1 MPNMPDLD
9 FSDLEIPAP
18 TVLAVD
24 DIDMNV
30 MILEEILRDDYHV
43 LTANNGKEAL
53 DVLRKA
59 RALPKLILLDVQMPE
74 MNGRQLFDILK
85 ADETFKRI
93 PVIFITAEN
102 DTESELLAAGAVDF
116 INKPFMPEIVKLRVK
131 NQIELKNYSD
141 SLEEMVATKTAEVIK
156 KTEEANKTL
165 DNALQ
170 GLANVIEHRDLESGE
185 HVKRTQ
191 LYVGALADYLIN
203 TRSKY
208 AAELVK
214 MQPDIIIKSMAL
226 HDVGKI
232 AIPDRI
238 LLKPGRLD
246 PGEYEIMK
254 THTTRG
260 REIIGELGD
269 VDTSLYLKHCE
280 DICYGH
286 HERWDGKGYPQGL
299 IEEKI
304 PLAARLASLADVYDA
319 LVCARVYKA
328 AIPYAES
335 VKIIVEGRGTQFDPI
350 MVDALVAIQDNF
362 QKIAQQYS

>member
-1 MPNMPDLD
+1 MLN
-9 FSDLEIPAP
+9 SAAT

-24 DIDMNV
+24 DVSMNV
-30 MILEEILRDDYHV
+30 MILEEILKDDYNV

-53 DVLRKA
+53 EVLHEA
-59 RALPKLILLDVQMPE
+59 QVLPKIILLDVQMPE
-74 MNGRQLFDILK
+74 MTGREMFDILK
-85 ADETFKRI
+85 NDQNLRRI

-102 DTESELLAAGAVDF
+102 DSESELLAAGAVDF
-116 INKPFMPEIVKLRVK
+116 INKPFTPEIVKLRVK

-141 SLEEMVATKTAEVIK
+141 SLEEMVAKKTAEVIK
-156 KTEEANKTL
+156 KTEEANAIL

-191 LYVGALADYLIN
+191 LYVGALAKSLIL
-203 TRSKY
+203 SKSCY
-208 AAELVK
+208 ADELLK
-214 MQPDIIIKSMAL
+214 MQPEIIVKSMAL

-246 PGEYEIMK
+246 PEEYEIMK

-260 REIIGELGD
+260 KEIIGELGD
-269 VDTSLYLKHCE
+269 VEASLYLRHCE

-286 HERWDGKGYPQGL
+286 HERWDGKGYPRSLSGRD
-299 IEEKI
+299 I
-304 PLAARLASLADVYDA
+304 PLAARLATLADVYDA

-328 AIPYAES
+328 AIPYSES
-335 VKIIVEGRGTQFDPI
+335 VNMILEGKGTQFDPI
-350 MVDALVAIQDNF
+350 IVDALVSIKADF
-362 QKIAQQYS
+362 QKIAEQYA

>member
-1 MPNMPDLD
+1 MPDSI
-9 FSDLEIPAP
+9 FP
-18 TVLAVD
+18 TTAVLVVD
-24 DIDMNV
+24 DIEVNV
-30 MILEEILRDDYHV
+30 VILEEILKVDYIV
-43 LTANNGKEAL
+43 LSANNGKQAL
-53 DVLRKA
+53 EVLHNA
-59 RALPKLILLDVQMPE
+59 EVLPKIILLDVQMPE
-74 MNGRQLFDILK
+74 MTGREMFDILK
-85 ADETFKRI
+85 ADKLLKRI

-102 DTESELLAAGAVDF
+102 DSESELLAAGAVDF
-116 INKPFMPEIVKLRVK
+116 INKPFTPEIVKLRVK
-131 NQIELKNYSD
+131 NQIELKKYSD
-141 SLEEMVATKTAEVIK
+141 SLEEMVAEKTKEVIR
-156 KTEEANKTL
+156 KTEEAKETL

-208 AAELVK
+208 AVELFN
-214 MQPDIIIKSMAL
+214 MQPDIIVKSMAL

-246 PGEYEIMK
+246 PDEYEIMK

-280 DICYGH
+280 NICFSH

-299 IEEKI
+299 KGDEI
-304 PLAARLASLADVYDA
+304 PLTARLASLADVYDA

-328 AIPYAES
+328 AIPYTES
-335 VKIIVEGRGTQFDPI
+335 VNIIVEGRGTQFDPI
-350 MVDALVAIQDNF
+350 LVDALVAIQDDF
-362 QKIAQQYS
+362 QRIAKQYL